1 MRAVRVPTRT
11 EVRTA
16 RIALLP
22 DGAGRARLDLRSG
35 LVTPRVVH
43 QGPADAQVALIA
55 TTATL
60 LGGDE
65 LRLSVEVGPG
75 LRLDLRDVAGTVAYH
90 GRGRECLVAVS
101 LTVHPGAVL
110 VWAGEPLVVCDGAQV
125 VRTLDVDVAHTGR
138 LLLRDLV
145 ALGRSGQAGGDLT
158 CRTSMAYAARPAL
171 VEELTL
177 GGSTGSSG
185 STPSAGAGVLGGAR
199 VVDSVTAL
207 GWRPGAVATPP
218 TDPCTPHIRTA
229 DASRPAVFT
238 LHEPGTLARQLV
250 AEAHHSTLPQTWAG
264 WVAELPSL

>member
-1 MRAVRVPTRT
+1 MPTRT

-16 RIALLP
+16 RVALLP
-22 DGAGRARLDLRSG
+22 DDTGRGGRARLELRGG
-35 LVTPRVVH
+35 LVSPRVVR
-43 QGPADAQVALIA
+43 QGAASAEVALIA

-110 VWAGEPLVVCDGAQV
+110 VWAGEPLVVCDGARV
-125 VRTLDVDVAHTGR
+125 VRTLDVDVTDTGR
-138 LLLRDLV
+138 LLLRDRV
-145 ALGRSGQAGGDLT
+145 ALGRSGQVGGDLT
-158 CRTSMAYAARPAL
+158 CRTSMTYAARPAL

-177 GGSTGSSG
+177 GGSPGG
-185 STPSAGAGVLGGAR
+185 GVAGVLGDAR

-207 GWRPGAVATPP
+207 GWRPAPRPALHA
-218 TDPCTPHIRTA
+218 TDPSTTSQP
-229 DASRPAVFT
+229 PLFT
-238 LHEPGTLARQLV
+238 LHEPGALARQLV
-250 AEAHHSTLPQTWAG
+250 TDAHDSALRHTWQAWSG
-264 WVAELPSL
+264 QLETTANP